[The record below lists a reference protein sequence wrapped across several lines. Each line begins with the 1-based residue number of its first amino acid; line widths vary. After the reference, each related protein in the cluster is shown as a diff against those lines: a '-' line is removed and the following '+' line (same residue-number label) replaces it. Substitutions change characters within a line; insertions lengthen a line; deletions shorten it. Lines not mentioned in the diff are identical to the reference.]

1 MDNSKGLM
9 PLIFASHGTPLMS
22 ITDCDSTA
30 WFRKVGREIVANVK
44 GIVII
49 NSHWVELDDKIRVA
63 TNSDP
68 HVDLTPLVPR
78 EKYDHFKPNIS
89 RDLGLRVIS
98 LLKAAGFP
106 DVEESTTAEWVD
118 APTTPS
124 LHMFPNDMPPAT
136 TVSINARYDPVFHV
150 RMGQALRSLRKEGIL
165 LIASGSIVHNIFRG
179 NHLPILLRRDNLQK
193 GSQPAKFALDFEKSI
208 DDIITSNTGAEL
220 AAALVRITQSP
231 RYLEAHPS
239 NDHFYPLLVLAGA
252 LYDDEEVYGRSMAKT
267 YEMKNIVNVQYMW
280 GDFGRKPMV
289 AGVA

>member
-1 MDNSKGLM
+1 MANSKKLT
-9 PLIFASHGTPLMS
+9 PVIFASHEALAS
-22 ITDCDSTA
+22 
-30 WFRKVGREIVANVK
+30 EVK

-68 HVDLTPLVPR
+68 HVDLTSLVPR
-78 EKYDHFKPNIS
+78 EKYSHFKPNVS

-98 LLKAAGFP
+98 LLKNAGFL

-124 LHMFPNDMPPAT
+124 LWMFPNGTPPAT
-136 TVSINARYDPVFHV
+136 TVSLNARYDPVFHV

-165 LIASGSIVHNIFRG
+165 IMGSGSIVHNIFRG
-179 NHLPILLRRDNLQK
+179 NHLPILLKRDNLQK
-193 GSQPAKFALDFEKSI
+193 GSKLSKFAADFEKSI
-208 DDIITSNTGAEL
+208 DDIVTSNTGADL

-252 LYDDEEVYGRSMAKT
+252 LYDDEKVYGRPMART
-267 YEMKNIVNVQYMW
+267 YEMRNIVNVQYMW
-280 GDFGRKPMV
+280 GEFKPQPV
-289 AGVA
+289 AVA